1 MEPNIFFK
9 TANYYYLLDQSEA
22 RALDLQGLF
31 AHAVT

>member
-1 MEPNIFFK
+1 MEPNIFLKLPIIIIF
-9 TANYYYLLDQSEA
+9 LDQSEA